1 VTIARALLAAVLAAS
16 LPTTGVAQATRAP
29 VIAVA
34 QGDSV
39 RIYIVAPPAVFHGF
53 VVYGGTTGGTLTR
66 LSAEPVRPVRDP
78 ARASEILAD
87 QLTEVLRVADVPD
100 ANGLLRKLDLEVF
113 GAALMSLQYPRV
125 ATMLGRRW
133 SDGGRAPGAEVSY
146 RIVYV
151 DAAGRETNQAV
162 TTRVTMTDVLPGSPT
177 RLLATQPRVGT
188 HLTWGYPTFRGG
200 DDFAFGYHVYRS
212 RGATGMPE
220 RLTTRLIVRDE
231 SKAPQFEDP
240 SPPPGTALTY
250 TVRAVDILGREGPPS
265 LAATITL
272 ADRQAPEIPV
282 SLQAV
287 EGDGRVVLTWPAS
300 PELDLRGYFVERGPS
315 LDKPFTRLNRVAL
328 PPNTRTFTDSSLR
341 GGTQYF
347 FRIVAVDTTGNESRP
362 SNSISTLPV
371 DRTPPAPPT
380 ALRAR
385 VVTGRKL
392 QVDWTRS
399 PSVDVLGYYVYRG
412 EVGAEATRIT
422 RDVLPANSILDFGP
436 DSIGLRP
443 GRRYRVTVSAVDGSF
458 NESTRAQLEL
468 LVPDDDPPGPP
479 TGFHATNVLGR
490 RVDIAWSASAAA
502 DVRAYLLEK
511 RDTGSTRIRMREV
524 PVTAPREVRD
534 TNVVHGRSYVYF
546 LTAIDSAGN
555 RSTAAVDSLRF
566 GDPTPPPAPRNA
578 YARRDSSG
586 VTVRWERVIDAE
598 LAGYVVYRSD
608 SETGVYAKV
617 TPAAVNALQWIDR
630 RATGSAWY
638 QVRAVDRSGNESAP
652 SPSVRVPQ

>member
-1 VTIARALLAAVLAAS
+1 MRLGLFAAALAIT
-16 LPTTGVAQATRAP
+16 LPATGAAQAARAP
-29 VIAVA
+29 VLAVA

-39 RIYIVAPPAVFHGF
+39 RIYIVAPPGVFHGF
-53 VVYGGTTGGTLTR
+53 VVYGGAAGGTMTR
-66 LSAEPVRPVRDP
+66 LTAEPVRPVRD
-78 ARASEILAD
+78 ARRAAEILDD

-100 ANGLLRKLDLEVF
+100 ATALIRKLDLELF
-113 GAALMSLQYPRV
+113 GSALMSLQYPRV

-133 SDGGRAPGAEVSY
+133 SDGGRAPGTQMNY

-151 DAAGRETNQAV
+151 DASGRETSQAV

-177 RLLATQPRVGT
+177 GLRVTQPRIGA
-188 HLTWGYPTFRGG
+188 HLTWGYPAFRGG
-200 DDFAFGYHVYRS
+200 DDIAFGYHVYRS
-212 RGATGMPE
+212 RGATVMPE
-220 RLTTRLIVRDE
+220 RVSTRLIVRDE

-240 SPPPGTALTY
+240 SPPPGAALTY

-265 LAATITL
+265 LAAVITL
-272 ADRQAPEIPV
+272 ADRMAPEIPV
-282 SLQAV
+282 NLQAA
-287 EGDGRVVLTWPAS
+287 EGDGRVILTWPAS
-300 PELDLRGYFVERGPS
+300 PEIDLRGYFVERSLG
-315 LDKPFTRLNRVAL
+315 LDKPFARLTPTAL
-328 PPNTRTFTDSSLR
+328 PTNRTTFTDSTLR

-347 FRIVAVDTTGNESRP
+347 FRVVAVDSTGNESRP
-362 SNSISTLPV
+362 SNAISTLPV

-380 ALRAR
+380 LLRAR

-392 QVDWTRS
+392 QLDWTRS
-399 PSVDVLGYYVYRG
+399 PSADVLGYYVYRG

-422 RDVLPANSILDFGP
+422 RDVHPANSILDFGP

-490 RVDIAWSASAAA
+490 RVDISWSASAAA
-502 DVRAYLLEK
+502 DVRAYILEK
-511 RDTGSTRIRMREV
+511 RDTGSTRVRMREI

-534 TNVVHGRSYVYF
+534 TNVAHGRTYAYF

-555 RSTAAVDSLRF
+555 RSTAAVDSLKF
-566 GDPTPPPAPRNA
+566 GDPVPPAAPRNA
-578 YARRDSSG
+578 YARRDTSG
-586 VTVRWERVIDAE
+586 VVVHWERVIDPQ
-598 LAGYVVYRSD
+598 LVGYVVYRSD
-608 SETGVYAKV
+608 TETGVYTKV
-617 TPAAVNALQWIDR
+617 TPAAVNALQWTDR
-630 RATGSAWY
+630 RATGNAWY
-638 QVRAVDRSGNESAP
+638 QVRAADRSGNESAP